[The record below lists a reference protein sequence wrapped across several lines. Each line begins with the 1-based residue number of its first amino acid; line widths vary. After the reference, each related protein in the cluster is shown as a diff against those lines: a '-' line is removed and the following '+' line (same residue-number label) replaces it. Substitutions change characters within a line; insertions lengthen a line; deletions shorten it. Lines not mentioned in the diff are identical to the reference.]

1 MLRRSIRQRSLSSAL
16 HELWLTPSP
25 PAHPPKLPSLSDD
38 LFQLYG
44 LESVAASVA
53 RFLPDGK
60 KNGLRKTYKGKIK
73 DLGINGK
80 FDVSVQD
87 EDAPGGLMMM
97 MREPELEWN
106 VSKVAGGLDLRQ
118 YHGKRMRED
127 AKGWP
132 MPQTPETVLRKAL
145 TFNPGI
151 IPRGLWDDSA
161 IRLDGDKDKTG
172 AQKSGS
178 YVGSQKT
185 SSSFGA
191 LSGGNLG
198 SLSSGYRPPKAQELA
213 RPKRAIKKR
222 GYDESSFEGYGEGFV
237 DDEMGDGGYSTG
249 DGDERGGKRRKK
261 VGD

>member
-1 MLRRSIRQRSLSSAL
+1 MVNTL
-16 HELWLTPSP
+16 P

-118 YHGKRMRED
+118 YHGERMGKD
-127 AKGWP
+127 VKTWP
-132 MPQTPETVLRKAL
+132 TDNTPGTVLKRAL

-172 AQKSGS
+172 AQKGS
-178 YVGSQKT
+178 HVGSQKT
-185 SSSFGA
+185 LSSLSGVNLGA
-191 LSGGNLG
+191 LSGG
-198 SLSSGYRPPKAQELA
+198 YRPPKQQEMA

-249 DGDERGGKRRKK
+249 DGEDGRKRRKK

>member
-1 MLRRSIRQRSLSSAL
+1 MVN
-16 HELWLTPSP
+16 TVP
-25 PAHPPKLPSLSDD
+25 PLAHPPKQPDLSQD
-38 LFQLYG
+38 LFSLYG

-97 MREPELEWN
+97 MREPDLEWN
-106 VSKVAGGLDLRQ
+106 VGKVHGGLDLRQ
-118 YHGKRMRED
+118 YHGEWMGKD
-127 AKGWP
+127 AKVWP
-132 MPQTPETVLRKAL
+132 TPQTPEIVLRKAL

-161 IRLDGDKDKTG
+161 IRLDGDKDKG
-172 AQKSGS
+172 GVQKSGAH
-178 YVGSQKT
+178 VGSQKT
-185 SSSFGA
+185 NSSVSAA
-191 LSGGNLG
+191 LSG
-198 SLSSGYRPPKAQELA
+198 GYRPPKQQELA

-249 DGDERGGKRRKK
+249 DGEDGRKRRKK

>member
-1 MLRRSIRQRSLSSAL
+1 MVNTVFPL
-16 HELWLTPSP
+16 
-25 PAHPPKLPSLSDD
+25 AHPPKQPDLSQD

-97 MREPELEWN
+97 MREPELEWS

-118 YHGKRMRED
+118 YHGRKVEQ
-127 AKGWP
+127 KTWP
-132 MPQTPETVLRKAL
+132 TDKTPQTVLKRAL

-178 YVGSQKT
+178 HIASQKI
-185 SSSFGA
+185 SSSFSPA
-191 LSGGNLG
+191 NLG
-198 SLSSGYRPPKAQELA
+198 ANSGGYRPPKQQEIA

-249 DGDERGGKRRKK
+249 DGEDGRKRRKK